1 MPCDPCK
8 ASSDLPSGWM
18 GDCPSCGEFRWYPGD
33 GNKLFLVPGIR
44 AGKLPIVAVQDE
56 REAIV
61 KDLIKPKRTRLLS
74 KYRYGAK
81 SKKEPDHIEYLLGIV
96 KPRGKGWSKRM
107 GVFQKHVNEFGLNL
121 TQLVPRSEVKD
132 SEPLL
137 LHWLG
142 VDPFLTFPEMQTCP
156 DPAVTPYSA
165 EDANYPSY
173 HTTMNMHEYLFG
185 DPFRTHQRKAIEQ
198 ILKHSGSRQI
208 IALPTGYGKT
218 RIVQTVTN
226 VLRSYDKGPTLM
238 ITPIIALRDDQR
250 EAFEKDFRGN
260 AKSIGRD
267 FKGRFVTAAGADQ
280 DEIIDELINDELDL
294 LCCAPEQLLN
304 PSQNMSWIEVFR
316 RMKKPFS
323 TLVVDEAHVVG
334 DWGSSFRSHFLL
346 LGQLKDRLVE
356 MNQEL
361 RVVLQSATITKYEE
375 NELKSLFDQ
384 LLDLPGVRAFDTR
397 EDLHFRVDLEEPV
410 APEGIKRR
418 TIDYESN
425 TKAVVRYYRDAPG
438 LWLSPW
444 DDQNDTGRAPLLIYS
459 AIKKDAEE
467 RIRPVLEERFGEGNV
482 ETYTGDT
489 DESKRDRLR
498 IRFKTNKMDAMV
510 ATSAFGMGIDKPD
523 VWMIAYLG
531 LPFTLKGL
539 YQGFGRAAR
548 GSNWDHHTDKPV
560 RNGCCMATLPKEN
573 PNQTRKFRPE
583 LRMELAAERL
593 WDMMMSEQTSHIQ
606 DKGYL
611 VAPVLEGLH
620 SPLWMQTDKQVSD
633 YVKAVSSET
642 PDEED
647 EDYDTTGLTTQ
658 SQKDAW
664 EQAER
669 SFDLGRR
676 STYFKNLGF
685 RMWSLACLQRK
696 RAVSILGFYPKTLY
710 KDSSDGSSV
719 ELEEALRLGGHQ
731 EVIEALKHID
741 ESPRIGTPE
750 GQPRLAVI
758 RFNQPMIS
766 WDGILKALEE
776 GHNDLRDR
784 HQRGNQ
790 ELKEFIDDVDNGV
803 CLRRAFA
810 PAIGASR
817 KSSKNCIQLLED
829 WKDSGAREKKE
840 PPVPCHSCIPNLPFT
855 LSTWGEGSPL
865 WLDRGNL
872 RILRGDPEPEPAPPN
887 PLDPT
892 WENTGEPILVF
903 KPPLDENENLVW
915 RVPAPVPVKF
925 YGDDGGE
932 VRITQ
937 SKSGRY
943 YLIDDPPL
951 GSGALAVFRGDRG
964 PMGRFV
970 KDKFTDD
977 LIDRWI
983 RLGVKV
989 RRS

>member
-1 MPCDPCK
+1 MPCDSCK
-8 ASSDLPSGWM
+8 ASPDLPSGWM
-18 GDCPSCGEFRWYPGD
+18 GECQSCGEFRWYPGN
-33 GNKLFLVPGIR
+33 GNELFLVPGFR
-44 AGKLPIVAVQDE
+44 AGKLPIVPVQDE
-56 REAIV
+56 REAII
-61 KDLIKPKRTRLLS
+61 KDLTKPKRTRLVS
-74 KYRYGAK
+74 KYRYGDKAK
-81 SKKEPDHIEYLLGIV
+81 MELDHIEYLLGLRR
-96 KPRGKGWSKRM
+96 PRVRGWGKRLD
-107 GVFQKHVNEFGLNL
+107 VFRKHVRKFGLDL
-121 TQLVPRSEVKD
+121 TQLVPGSKVKD

-142 VDPFLTFPEMQTCP
+142 VDPFMAFPTMQACP
-156 DPAVTPYSA
+156 DPAVKPYSA

-173 HTTMNMHEYLFG
+173 HLQMNLHEHLFG
-185 DPFRTHQRKAIEQ
+185 DPFRPHQRKAIEQ

-226 VLRSYDKGPTLM
+226 VLRSHDKGPALM

-250 EAFEKDFRGN
+250 EAFETDFRDN
-260 AKSIGRD
+260 AKSFGKEFR
-267 FKGRFVTAAGADQ
+267 GRFITAAGGDQ

-294 LCCAPEQLLN
+294 LCCAPEHLLN

-361 RVVLQSATITKYEE
+361 RVVLQSATITKHEE
-375 NELKSLFDQ
+375 LELKGLFDE
-384 LLDLPGVRAFDTR
+384 LLDLPEVRAFDTR
-397 EDLHFRVDLEEPV
+397 EDLHFRIDLEEPE
-410 APEGIKRR
+410 ALEGIRR
-418 TIDYESN
+418 KTIDYESN
-425 TKAVVRYYRDAPG
+425 TKAVVRDYRDAPG

-467 RIRPVLEERFGEGNV
+467 RIRPVLEEEFGGGNV

-510 ATSAFGMGIDKPD
+510 ATAAFGMGIDKPD

-548 GSNWDHHTDKPV
+548 GSNWDHHRPDKPV
-560 RNGCCMATLPKEN
+560 RNGCCLATLPKEN
-573 PNQTRKFRPE
+573 PNQTRQFRPD
-583 LRMELAAERL
+583 LRIELAAERL
-593 WDMMMSEQTSHIQ
+593 WDLMMSEQTAHIQ

-620 SPLWMQTDKQVSD
+620 SPLWRQTDKQVSD
-633 YVKAVSSET
+633 YVKATPTEA

-647 EDYDTTGLTTQ
+647 EDYDTTGLTTR
-658 SQKDAW
+658 SQEDAW
-664 EQAER
+664 LQAER

-676 STYFKNLGF
+676 STYLKNLKY

-696 RAVSILGFYPKTLY
+696 RGVSILGFYPKTLY
-710 KDSSDGSSV
+710 IDTSDGSSV

-731 EVIEALKHID
+731 EAIGALKRID
-741 ESPRIGTPE
+741 ESPSIGTPQ

-758 RFNQPMIS
+758 RFNQPVNS
-766 WDGILKALEE
+766 WAGILKALEE
-776 GHNDLRDR
+776 GHDDLRER

-790 ELKEFIDDVDNGV
+790 ELKEFMDDVGNGL
-803 CLRRAFA
+803 CLRRALA
-810 PAIGASR
+810 PAIGASKKR
-817 KSSKNCIQLLED
+817 SKDCIQLLRE
-829 WKDSGAREKKE
+829 WRDSDTGERE
-840 PPVPCHSCIPNLPFT
+840 PPVPCHSCLPNLPCT
-855 LSTWGEGSPL
+855 LSTRGGSSPL
-865 WLDRGNL
+865 WLDEGNL
-872 RILRGDPEPEPAPPN
+872 RLLRGEPEPEPDPPD

-892 WENTGEPILVF
+892 WDNVPLPVYIVTP
-903 KPPLDENENLVW
+903 KLDENENPEWIIPGPPPSEFYNDDASLVEI
-915 RVPAPVPVKF
+915 
-925 YGDDGGE
+925 DT
-932 VRITQ
+932 VR
-937 SKSGRY
+937 SGAD
-943 YLIDDPPL
+943 LKLDNPPPR
-951 GSGALAVFRGDRG
+951 SGALAFYRVGKSLIA
-964 PMGRFV
+964 RFV
-970 KDKFTDD
+970 DERITHELLEEWKRD
-977 LIDRWI
+977 
-983 RLGVKV
+983 GAEVV
-989 RRS
+989 N